1 MLDVMQ
7 YVQEVLRIIRTQIFL
22 KKLKK
27 IPLGRLAKA
36 DEYQSTIIWMLSEKS
51 SYLNGSIITIDGGR
65 TSW

>member
-1 MLDVMQ
+1 MGLRTIKILD
-7 YVQEVLRIIRTQIFL
+7 FL
-22 KKLKK
+22 EKVTK
-27 IPLGRLAKA
+27 IPLGRLAKV